1 MFFHFCTFHYWIYYS
16 SRVAIEAA
24 LKEDFGE
31 VTSSGSDSPVLLHTD
46 SRTSRRKNTRR
57 RILKSSSS
65 GSDDEN
71 HRPSNPCESS
81 VSYTSN
87 TGLRCR
93 PLTLTVTI
101 DDVEETQSVFPST
114 SRPRRAVVRSA
125 EERRERNRRLIERR
139 QRRRQQ
145 PPLVILG
152 ADSSTD
158 EDEEA
163 NKKRAQE
170 KSDYQLALK
179 LAEEWSKK
187 VYISVAPNIYIL
199 EEINASDQNLSCNL
213 DRSRLD
219 CDGRQCIICFEVPKR
234 PVGCIHCRQMIGCEA
249 CILKW
254 RRTTNIS
261 RLNRSSPLSRGI
273 SSANHR
279 SCPLCRFEWEDAPE
293 VAPWE
298 ELLC

>member
-1 MFFHFCTFHYWIYYS
+1 MQQEGLAIFNYNIILFVRGIRKRSKCLFIDFGQVFSIKFMFFHFCTFQYWIYYS

-46 SRTSRRKNTRR
+46 SGTSRRKNTRR

-158 EDEEA
+158 EDEG
-163 NKKRAQE
+163 K
-170 KSDYQLALK
+170 
-179 LAEEWSKK
+179 
-187 VYISVAPNIYIL
+187 
-199 EEINASDQNLSCNL
+199 
-213 DRSRLD
+213 
-219 CDGRQCIICFEVPKR
+219 F
-234 PVGCIHCRQMIGCEA
+234 PVVF
-249 CILKW
+249 W
-254 RRTTNIS
+254 
-261 RLNRSSPLSRGI
+261 
-273 SSANHR
+273 
-279 SCPLCRFEWEDAPE
+279 FY
-293 VAPWE
+293 
-298 ELLC
+298 